1 MKHELSSGRPVFN
14 RRSVNSAL
22 SAMAVTGLL
31 AGCDRAQAS
40 PVSSATLVG
49 IWKGEERGPLGT
61 MSVEV
66 IFFRNDTY
74 RRSHRWGELMTF
86 DSGSYTVVENWIHFK
101 LQDYGPR
108 TYKGQAMSR
117 PMSDTWVVGRFDGQ
131 SLAATVGGNSRISI
145 RRQ

>member
-1 MKHELSSGRPVFN
+1 MKHHLSSGRPMLN
-14 RRSVNSAL
+14 RRTVNGAL
-22 SAMAVTGLL
+22 AAVALMGLL
-31 AGCDRAQAS
+31 GGGEPALAS
-40 PVSSATLVG
+40 PVNPATLVG
-49 IWKGEERGPLGT
+49 TWRGEERGPLGV

-86 DSGSYTVVENWIHFK
+86 DTGTYSVVENWIHFK

-108 TYKGQAMSR
+108 TYQGRTMTR
-117 PMSDTWVVGRFDGQ
+117 PMSDTWVVDRFDGR
-131 SLAATVGGNSRISI
+131 SLGATVGGNSQISI